1 MLRGFV
7 LLSFLATLTA
17 PTAPIRPENAS
28 WIPRV
33 ILAQSSRASIFFH
46 RKTALALDRIIFE
59 QASAGIS
66 LRGTVRC
73 FPAGVRRYT
82 TYIIPAGPLTRI
94 THVRAIPTRSA

>member
-7 LLSFLATLTA
+7 LLPFLATLTA
-17 PTAPIRPENAS
+17 QIAPIRPENAS

-33 ILAQSSRASIFFH
+33 ILAQSSRASISLSP
-46 RKTALALDRIIFE
+46 RDNVPLDRIIFE

-73 FPAGVRRYT
+73 FAAGVRRYK